1 MIMQQ
6 IKKWFGLGPAK
17 AAADLSQ
24 PVTQPTLQHAYTAD
38 TAPTE
43 VSARPIAVT
52 VMGQDTAPKP
62 RTSRPRAVKAA
73 AAPKAAAA
81 AKARVSTK
89 TAKTAAKGSAKAK
102 T

>member
-17 AAADLSQ
+17 AAADLNQ
-24 PVTQPTLQHAYTAD
+24 PVTQPTLSHAD
-38 TAPTE
+38 T